1 MEQVADTGFLD
12 AVSRTAEI
20 LAAIERSIMDENRVA
35 IEGLT
40 LDLHAELSGFA
51 GRQPGSP
58 EDHAAIIRIHE
69 TTLKLEKLL
78 ADRMASKDS
87 VSVRRKPK
95 HRPGQVTYQS

>member
-1 MEQVADTGFLD
+1 MEQIADTGFLD
-12 AVSRTAEI
+12 AVGRTAEI
-20 LAAIERSIMDENRVA
+20 LAAIERSIMDENRAA

-58 EDHAAIIRIHE
+58 EDHAAVIRIHE

-87 VSVRRKPK
+87 APVRRKPK
-95 HRPGQVTYQS
+95 HRPGLVTYQA

>member
-1 MEQVADTGFLD
+1 MTDLSFLETIG
-12 AVSRTAEI
+12 RTAEI
-20 LAAIERSIMDENRVA
+20 LAAIERSIMDENRAA

-58 EDHAAIIRIHE
+58 EDHAAVIRIHE

-87 VSVRRKPK
+87 APVRRKPK
-95 HRPGQVTYQS
+95 HRPGLVTYCP

>member
-1 MEQVADTGFLD
+1 VENITETGFLD
-12 AVSRTAEI
+12 AVGRTAEI
-20 LAAIERSIMDENRVA
+20 LAAIERSILDENRHA
-35 IEGLT
+35 IESLT
-40 LDLHAELSGFA
+40 LDLHAELSGFV
-51 GRQPGSP
+51 GRVPGSP
-58 EDHAAIIRIHE
+58 EDHSAVMRIQE

>member
-1 MEQVADTGFLD
+1 MEQVVDTGFLD

-20 LAAIERSIMDENRVA
+20 LAAIERSIMDENRAA
-35 IEGLT
+35 IEVLT

-58 EDHAAIIRIHE
+58 EDHAAVIRIHE

-78 ADRMASKDS
+78 ADRMASKHS
-87 VSVRRKPK
+87 VPVRRKPK
-95 HRPGQVTYQS
+95 HRPGLVTYQA

>member
-1 MEQVADTGFLD
+1 MADTGFLD

-20 LAAIERSIMDENRVA
+20 LAAIERSIMDENRDA

-40 LDLHAELSGFA
+40 LDLHAELSAFS
-51 GRQPGSP
+51 GRLPGSP
-58 EDHAAIIRIHE
+58 EDHAAVLRVHE

-87 VSVRRKPK
+87 VPVRRKPK
-95 HRPGQVTYQS
+95 HRPGLVTYQS